1 MFSKN
6 RIISTFATFVPI
18 YFLPWIF
25 YSYLAA
31 DFFES
36 QMLNDVSRGEDML
49 LLPLTL
55 GCLIMAY
62 IFSSIYERWD
72 KDSYSIPSGI
82 QFGVLIGLF
91 FGDGVGLV
99 MYGTELRIT
108 AIGHLIDGIFWVITY
123 AITGI
128 VASIVYKR

>member
-62 IFSSIYERWD
+62 IFSFIC
-72 KDSYSIPSGI
+72 
-82 QFGVLIGLF
+82 
-91 FGDGVGLV
+91 
-99 MYGTELRIT
+99 
-108 AIGHLIDGIFWVITY
+108 
-123 AITGI
+123 
-128 VASIVYKR
+128 

>member
-6 RIISTFATFVPI
+6 RILSTFAAFVTI

-36 QMLNDVSRGEDML
+36 QMLTDISRREYML

-55 GCLIMAY
+55 GCIIMACV
-62 IFSSIYERWD
+62 FSSIYDGWD
-72 KDSYSIPSGI
+72 KDSYIIPSGI

-91 FGDGVGLV
+91 FGAGIGLV
-99 MYGTELRIT
+99 MYGTELRT
-108 AIGHLIDGIFWVITY
+108 LQ
-123 AITGI
+123 
-128 VASIVYKR
+128 

>member
-36 QMLNDVSRGEDML
+36 QMLTDVSRGEDML

-55 GCLIMAY
+55 GCVIMSY
-62 IFSSIYERWD
+62 VFSSIYEGWD
-72 KDSYSIPSGI
+72 KDSYSITSGI
-82 QFGVLIGLF
+82 RFGVLIGLF
-91 FGDGVGLV
+91 FGAGIGLV
-99 MYGTELRIT
+99 MYGTELRTT
-108 AIGHLIDGIFWVITY
+108 AIGHFVDSIFWVITY

>member
-25 YSYLAA
+25 YSYLAS

-36 QMLNDVSRGEDML
+36 QMLTDVSRGEDML

-55 GCLIMAY
+55 GCIIMAY
-62 IFSSIYERWD
+62 VFSSIYKEWG
-72 KDSYSIPSGI
+72 KNFYSIPSGI

-91 FGDGVGLV
+91 FGAGIGLV
-99 MYGTELRIT
+99 MYGTELRT
-108 AIGHLIDGIFWVITY
+108 TSIGQLIDGIFWEITY
-123 AITGI
+123 AVTGI

>member
-36 QMLNDVSRGEDML
+36 QMMNDVSRGEDML
-49 LLPLTL
+49 LLPLSL
-55 GCLIMAY
+55 VCIIMAY
-62 IFSSIYERWD
+62 VFSSIYEGWD
-72 KDSYSIPSGI
+72 KDSYSVPIGI
-82 QFGVLIGLF
+82 RFGVLIGLF
-91 FGDGVGLV
+91 FGAGIGLV
-99 MYGTELRIT
+99 MYGTELRTT
-108 AIGHLIDGIFWVITY
+108 AIGQLIDGIFWVITY

>member
-36 QMLNDVSRGEDML
+36 QMLTDVSREEDML

-55 GCLIMAY
+55 GCVIMAY
-62 IFSSIYERWD
+62 VFSSIYEGCD
-72 KDSYSIPSGI
+72 KDSYSITSGI
-82 QFGVLIGLF
+82 RFGVLIGLF
-91 FGDGVGLV
+91 FGAGIGLV
-99 MYGTELRIT
+99 MYGTELRTT
-108 AIGHLIDGIFWVITY
+108 AIGHFVDSIFWVITY

>member
-36 QMLNDVSRGEDML
+36 QMLTDVSRGEDML

-55 GCLIMAY
+55 GSIIMAY
-62 IFSSIYERWD
+62 VFSSIYEGWD
-72 KDSYSIPSGI
+72 KDSYSITSGI
-82 QFGVLIGLF
+82 RFGVLIGLF
-91 FGDGVGLV
+91 FGAGIGLV
-99 MYGTELRIT
+99 MYGTELRTT
-108 AIGHLIDGIFWVITY
+108 AIGHFVDSIFWVITY